1 MPQVFYELVQ
11 YWVAF
16 ELVKIF
22 TKYGLTL
29 TFNENLKDW
38 SLDLHCIVQ
47 LLSKT
52 AETKEDKEHAMK
64 CIDTLFDKDRTEN
77 WGHFVQ
83 TEFGTKSHL
92 QKMSNFALPLVIL
105 TWQRMSLEHFHDN
118 SDETFFELGNYSAR
132 GKKYAAAPLD
142 NLYLIKRDT
151 IKEGRETQI
160 FSFDCFKIKEE
171 LSILQWADYILQQ
184 DANLETASE
193 KKSRLRTFENRPM
206 KTYQMTTNAIKWRI
220 TDDKD
225 TDETHH
231 QVTSP
236 SKENKVNYDCSKD
249 KSLTLLKN
257 MTEALDVSKGY
268 YEQLK

>member
-1 MPQVFYELVQ
+1 MSWYVINASYVIGEKIAKQKPTFTDRGVPQFFYELVQ

-22 TKYGLTL
+22 TKYELTP

-52 AETKEDKEHAMK
+52 TQTKEDKERATK
-64 CIDTLFDKDRTEN
+64 CIDTLFNKDKTEN
-77 WGHFVQ
+77 WGHIGH

-92 QKMSNFALPLVIL
+92 QKTSNFALPLVIL
-105 TWQRMSLEHFHDN
+105 TRQRMLLKHFNDN
-118 SDETFFELGNYSAR
+118 SDETFFELGNDSAR

-142 NLYLIKRDT
+142 YLYLIKRDT

-193 KKSRLRTFENRPM
+193 KKTRLRTFENID
-206 KTYQMTTNAIKWRI
+206 Q
-220 TDDKD
+220 
-225 TDETHH
+225 
-231 QVTSP
+231 
-236 SKENKVNYDCSKD
+236 
-249 KSLTLLKN
+249 
-257 MTEALDVSKGY
+257 
-268 YEQLK
+268 